1 MSEKEE
7 LEVVQEKIE
16 VTSSDAV
23 LSEIEKEELERVK
36 LLEESTSQDIA
47 ELENKADNDEE
58 DENCE
63 PEPIDIMRDYIE
75 KKSYKEFRMLA
86 PEMNE
91 ADVASLLEELPENEL
106 IPFFRV
112 LPKDIAADVFAYLPI
127 DLQQHMILMFTE
139 GEAANIIENMYVDD
153 AADLFDEMPANV
165 VTRLLAKT
173 SSETRRTINQLLQ
186 YPDSSAGS
194 LMTTEYEA
202 LKLHLKVS
210 EAIDKIR
217 KDGIDKETINTCY
230 VLDQNRKLLGTV
242 TLRSLLLA
250 DPDTQVIDI
259 MTENV
264 ISINTLTDQ
273 EDVAHDFQKYD
284 FSVMPVVDSED
295 RLVGI
300 ITVDDVVDIMQQE
313 ATEDIEK
320 MAAISPT
327 DTPYVK
333 TGVFQTW
340 KKRIPWLLLLMISAT
355 FTGMIITHFED
366 ALQAYVVLTSFI
378 PMLMDTGGNAGSQA
392 SVSIIRALSLDE
404 LEFGDLP
411 KTVWKEARVALL
423 VGATLAVTNF
433 CKLLLIDR
441 VDWLVAAVVC
451 LTLVVT
457 VLVAKLVGCSLP
469 ILAKKLGFDPAVMA
483 SPFITTIVDAL
494 SLLIYFRFAVMLL
507 GITT

>member
-1 MSEKEE
+1 MSE
-7 LEVVQEKIE
+7 EVGME
-16 VTSSDAV
+16 
-23 LSEIEKEELERVK
+23 EKEV
-36 LLEESTSQDIA
+36 SQVEI
-47 ELENKADNDEE
+47 L
-58 DENCE
+58 
-63 PEPIDIMRDYIE
+63 RDLIE
-75 KKSYKEFRMLA
+75 QKSYKQFKMA
-86 PEMNE
+86 AAEMNE
-91 ADVASLLEELPENEL
+91 ADVASVLEDLDEKEMLS
-106 IPFFRV
+106 FFRV
-112 LPKDIAADVFAYLPI
+112 LPKNIAADVFAYLPI
-127 DLQQHMILMFTE
+127 DVQQSMLLTFTE

-173 SSETRRTINQLLQ
+173 SPETRSTINQLLR

-202 LKLHLKVS
+202 LKLHLKVT

-217 KDGIDKETINTCY
+217 RDGIDKETINICY
-230 VLDQNRKLLGTV
+230 VLDRDRKLLGTV
-242 TLRSLLLA
+242 TLRALLLSN
-250 DPDTQVIDI
+250 PETEVGDI

-264 ISINTLTDQ
+264 ISVNTLTDQ
-273 EDVAHDFQKYD
+273 EDVARDFQKYD
-284 FSVMPVVDSED
+284 FSAMPVTDSEN

-300 ITVDDVVDIMQQE
+300 ITVDDIVDILQEE

-320 MAAISPT
+320 MAAIRPS
-327 DTPYVK
+327 DMPYSK
-333 TGVFQTW
+333 TGVFETW

-366 ALQAYVVLTSFI
+366 ALSTYIVLTSFI

-404 LEFGDLP
+404 LDFKDLP
-411 KTVWKEARVALL
+411 ATVWKEARVSLL

-433 CKLLLIDR
+433 LKLLLIDR
-441 VDWLVAAVVC
+441 VEIKVALVVC

-457 VLVAKLVGCSLP
+457 VLVAKIVGCSLP
-469 ILAKKLGFDPAVMA
+469 MIAKKIGFDPAVMA

-494 SLLIYFRFAVMLL
+494 SLIIYFRFAALLL
-507 GITT
+507 GIV